1 VSLAWQFYLSTLL
14 IYLGIDVMAC
24 WGLNLQF
31 GVTGLVNFAYVVFQA
46 AGAYTAA
53 VLTLGPSSGNGG
65 FQQYIGGSR
74 LPFPLPIIAA
84 GVVGGLLSLA
94 FGAIALRRLRSD
106 YQAMV
111 MLVMSLIATSVVTNQ
126 VGLLN
131 GPNGLSIIPKPLASL
146 LNLSLSGYQ
155 WFFVAL
161 TAAFCVFVYWF
172 VHLVT
177 GSPLGRAFRSVRENE
192 FAAAALGKN
201 VAGLRLLAFVSGGVI
216 AGVSGALLVE
226 FISAWSPGSWLFPET
241 FVFFAAL
248 IVGGAGNNFGAMLG
262 ALLVPIAFLE
272 ATRFMPAF
280 GYPGLVDALQWVVV
294 GTLTLVFLWFWPR
307 GVVPERKRR
316 FPKDSAPGPELE
328 TPIVTGG
335 ASRALG
341 TTSLSP
347 ADQVREPGVVMLEVR
362 DLHRDFGGVKAVDGA
377 TFAVPTGRITGLIG
391 PNGAGKSTALTMI
404 AGALK
409 PSSGTIA
416 FLGENVTGRPSYQ
429 LARRG
434 VIRTF
439 QISSEFARLTVI
451 ENLLVAAQDHPGEKM
466 HTVLLGKWSWQR
478 HETALLERARALLD
492 RFDMTRMEDEY
503 AGNLSG
509 GQKRLLELMRA
520 LMAQPRLL
528 LLDEPMSGVHPTLA
542 RRIEQILLDL
552 RAEGMT
558 MLMVEHELQVVER
571 LCDPIVVMARGRVIS
586 RGTMEEIRSDQGVLD
601 AYLVG

>member
-1 VSLAWQFYLSTLL
+1 MQFYISTLL
-14 IYLGIDVMAC
+14 IYLGIDIMAC

-65 FQQYIGGSR
+65 FQRYIGGAH

-84 GVVGGLLSLA
+84 GAVGGLLSLA
-94 FGAIALRRLRSD
+94 FGVIALRRLRSD

-126 VGLLN
+126 EGLFN
-131 GPNGLSIIPKPLASL
+131 GPNGLSIVPKPLASV
-146 LNLSLSGYQ
+146 LNLSVSGYQ

-161 TAAFCVFVYWF
+161 TGLFCLLVYLF

-177 GSPLGRAFRSVRENE
+177 GSPLGRALRSVRENE
-192 FAAAALGKN
+192 TAAAALGKN

-216 AGVSGALLVE
+216 AGISGALLVE

-272 ATRFMPAF
+272 ATRFMPPF

-294 GTLTLVFLWFWPR
+294 GVLTLVFLWFWPR

-316 FPKDSAPGPELE
+316 FADAGFSALRPRPEPAIVAIAASSEPAVDS
-328 TPIVTGG
+328 GG
-335 ASRALG
+335 A
-341 TTSLSP
+341 
-347 ADQVREPGVVMLEVR
+347 MLEVK

-377 TFAVPTGRITGLIG
+377 TFAVPRGRITGLIG
-391 PNGAGKSTALTMI
+391 PNGAGKSTAVTMI
-404 AGALK
+404 AGGLK
-409 PSSGTIA
+409 PTSGSIL
-416 FLGENVTGRPSYQ
+416 FLGEDVTGRPSYQ
-429 LARRG
+429 MARRG

-439 QISSEFARLTVI
+439 QISSEFARLTVM
-451 ENLLVAAQDHPGEKM
+451 ENLLVAAQNHPGEKI
-466 HTVLLGKWSWQR
+466 HAVLLGKWSWR
-478 HETALLERARALLD
+478 HHETELLDRARALLV
-492 RFDMTRMEDEY
+492 RFDMARMEDEY

-528 LLDEPMSGVHPTLA
+528 LLDEPMAGVHPTLA

-552 RAEGMT
+552 RDEGMT

-571 LCDPIVVMARGRVIS
+571 LCDPVVVMARGRVIS
-586 RGTMEEIRSDQGVLD
+586 RGTMEQIRSDQGVLD

>member
-1 VSLAWQFYLSTLL
+1 MSLASQFYISTLL

-31 GVTGLVNFAYVVFQA
+31 GVAGLVNFAYIVFQA

-74 LPFPLPIIAA
+74 WPFPLPILAA
-84 GVVGGLLSLA
+84 GLVGGLLSLA

-111 MLVMSLIATSVVTNQ
+111 MLVVSLIATSVANNE
-126 VGLLN
+126 VGLVN
-131 GPNGLSIIPKPLASL
+131 GPNGLSIVPKPLASL
-146 LNLSLSGYQ
+146 LNLSPSGYQ

-161 TAAFCVFVYWF
+161 TAISCVLVYWF
-172 VHLVT
+172 VHRLT
-177 GSPLGRAFRSVRENE
+177 GSPLGRALRSVRENE

-216 AGVSGALLVE
+216 AGISGALLVE

-248 IVGGAGNNFGAMLG
+248 IVGGVGNNFGALLG

-272 ATRFMPAF
+272 ATRFIPQF

-294 GTLTLVFLWFWPR
+294 GSLTLVFLWFWPR

-316 FPKDSAPGPELE
+316 FPTRPAEASNAPPALIEPRPDKGPESQ
-328 TPIVTGG
+328 
-335 ASRALG
+335 ASQA
-341 TTSLSP
+341 
-347 ADQVREPGVVMLEVR
+347 VVLEVR

-377 TFAVPTGRITGLIG
+377 TFEVPEGRITGLIG
-391 PNGAGKSTALTMI
+391 PNGAGKSTVVTMI
-404 AGALK
+404 AGALR
-409 PSSGTIA
+409 PSGGSILFRGA
-416 FLGENVTGRPSYQ
+416 DVTGEPSYRM
-429 LARRG
+429 ARRG

-439 QISSEFARLTVI
+439 QIPSEFSRLTVM
-451 ENLLVAAQDHPGEKM
+451 ENLLVASQNHPGEKLRAA
-466 HTVLLGKWSWQR
+466 LLGKRAWTL
-478 HETALLERARALLD
+478 HESRLLDRATGLLD
-492 RFDMTRMEDEY
+492 RFDMDHMQDEY

-509 GQKRLLELMRA
+509 GQKRLLEMMRA
-520 LMAQPRLL
+520 LMTQPDLL
-528 LLDEPMSGVHPTLA
+528 LLDEPMSGVNPTLA

-552 RAEGMT
+552 RDEGLT
-558 MLMVEHELQVVER
+558 ILMVEHELQVVER
-571 LCDPIVVMARGRVIS
+571 LCDPVVVMARGRVIAT
-586 RGTMEEIRSDQGVLD
+586 GTMEQIRSDQRVLD